1 MAFSLEIQLEGLI
14 VYFPCQSSG
23 TADVALIGRQPS
35 NSTKHN
41 HGGAFHVPQF
51 YVGAGAEQQAGGP
64 PLPLFLDQFDIVVT
78 DGNNPLTGTADL
90 KRLRRHSA
98 PLYRMFSADDLREG
112 MLLSKHEKIA
122 PIVAARLQLSRGTM
136 LATNLTRDK
145 WRLVERLNKVING
158 TERPL
163 AKTFV
168 FVTPIIADSASFHFL
183 DGTSPENPTLKHK
196 VTVKPVSGS
205 DFVRVHLSNVSN
217 VSGGIDEGLKP
228 GQKNKVPH
236 FDLVTSVLRD
246 SPLHPV
252 RMCDLQQEDKEP
264 KEAEDEVLRPEFV
277 VEIRRLQLPCVGGCG
292 C

>member
-1 MAFSLEIQLEGLI
+1 MDFSLEIQLEGLI

-23 TADVALIGRQPS
+23 TADLALIGRQQP
-35 NSTKHN
+35 NSAKHD
-41 HGGAFHVPQF
+41 HSGVFHVPQF
-51 YVGAGAEQQAGGP
+51 YLGAGAQQQPGGP
-64 PLPLFLDQFDIVVT
+64 PLPLFLDQFDVVVT
-78 DGNNPLTGTADL
+78 DGNKPLTGTADL
-90 KRLRRHSA
+90 KRLRKHSA

-112 MLLSKHEKIA
+112 ILLSKHEKIA
-122 PIVAARLQLSRGTM
+122 PIVAARLQLIRGTM

-145 WRLVERLNKVING
+145 WRLVERPNKVING

-168 FVTPIIADSASFHFL
+168 FVTSIASSSATFHFF
-183 DGTSPENPTLKHK
+183 DGTDPGSETPKHT
-196 VTVKPVSGS
+196 VEVKPVTGG
-205 DFVRVHLSNVSN
+205 DFARVHLSNVSN

-228 GQKNKVPH
+228 GQKNKVAH

-252 RMCDLQQEDKEP
+252 RICDLQQEDKEP
-264 KEAEDEVLRPEFV
+264 KESEDEVLRPESI
-277 VEIRRLQLPCVGGCG
+277 EQIRRLQLPCVGGCG